1 MNDEFYKAFEDEF
14 RGEEEEIKRRLT
26 FYTPLLKAYSE
37 AYPSSKPKALDI
49 GCGRGEM
56 LSLYEELGFEAFG
69 IDTNKIM
76 VSYAS
81 SKGLNVELSDAISFL
96 KAQDSNT
103 YDVISLIHV
112 LEHLPFEYAFELYK
126 EVFRTLKEGGSFII
140 EFPYTD
146 NIPMGTIDFYLDPT
160 HLKPIHPKAVKFILE
175 YDGFIG
181 VSYFGVHGYYKD
193 PQSIGFEDVFSSFVA
208 PQVAIIATKPAPNKL
223 FLDRI
228 ESSKEALKASSY
240 PSLRDIVNYASQN
253 LNNKFQ
259 NISNELKQILDEISS
274 LKSQNNN
281 LSNEISSLK
290 SQNNNLSNEISSL
303 KSQNNHLSNEIE
315 NIKSQYS
322 HINNMLMF
330 LKSQIDM
337 LIYSKLWRMYTILGK
352 IKRRLLKKNLI

>member
-14 RGEEEEIKRRLT
+14 RGEEEEIKRKLT

-81 SKGLNVELSDAISFL
+81 SKGLHVELSDAISFL

-181 VSYFGVHGYYKD
+181 VSYHGLNGVDKD
-193 PQSIGFEDVFSSFVA
+193 PQSIGFEDAFSYTVA
-208 PQVAIIATKPAPNKL
+208 PNVALIATKPTPNKL
-223 FLDRI
+223 FL
-228 ESSKEALKASSY
+228 EKAKLLQI
-240 PSLRDIVNYASQN
+240 PTKPL
-253 LNNKFQ
+253 F
-259 NISNELKQILDEISS
+259 ELKRCLISRLSKSKQQI
-274 LKSQNNN
+274 
-281 LSNEISSLK
+281 
-290 SQNNNLSNEISSL
+290 
-303 KSQNNHLSNEIE
+303 
-315 NIKSQYS
+315 
-322 HINNMLMF
+322 
-330 LKSQIDM
+330 
-337 LIYSKLWRMYTILGK
+337 SKY
-352 IKRRLLKKNLI
+352 IKRAKANFR

>member
-1 MNDEFYKAFEDEF
+1 MPIDENFYKAFEDKF

-103 YDVISLIHV
+103 YDVISLIQV

-193 PQSIGFEDVFSSFVA
+193 SKALVLKMLFSYTVA
-208 PQVAIIATKPAPNKL
+208 PNVALIATKPTPNKL
-223 FLDRI
+223 FL
-228 ESSKEALKASSY
+228 EKLNSY
-240 PSLRDIVNYASQN
+240 KSLLNPSLSLNDVLYHASQN

-259 NISNELKQILDEISS
+259 NISDELKQILNELSS
-274 LKSQNNN
+274 LKSQN
-281 LSNEISSLK
+281 SY
-290 SQNNNLSNEISSL
+290 
-303 KSQNNHLSNEIE
+303 LSNEIE
-315 NIKSQYS
+315 N
-322 HINNMLMF
+322 
-330 LKSQIDM
+330 LKSQNAYLKSQLDM
-337 LIYSKLWRMYTILGK
+337 LIYSKLWRMYTMLGK

>member
-14 RGEEEEIKRRLT
+14 RGEEEEIKRKLT

-112 LEHLPFEYAFELYK
+112 LEHLSFEYAFELYK

-193 PQSIGFEDVFSSFVA
+193 PQSIGFEDAFSYTVA
-208 PQVAIIATKPAPNKL
+208 PNVALIATKPTPNKL
-223 FLDRI
+223 FL
-228 ESSKEALKASSY
+228 EKLNSY
-240 PSLRDIVNYASQN
+240 KSLLNPSLSLNDVLYHASQN

-274 LKSQNNN
+274 LKSQNSY
-281 LSNEISSLK
+281 LSNEVENIKSHNTNIINDLSSLK
-290 SQNNNLSNEISSL
+290 SQNSYLSNEV
-303 KSQNNHLSNEIE
+303 E

-322 HINNMLMF
+322 HINNMLTF
-330 LKSQIDM
+330 LKSQIEM
-337 LIYSKLWRMYTILGK
+337 ITRSKPWRIYAMLGK
-352 IKRRLLKKNLI
+352 IKRKLLKKKTL